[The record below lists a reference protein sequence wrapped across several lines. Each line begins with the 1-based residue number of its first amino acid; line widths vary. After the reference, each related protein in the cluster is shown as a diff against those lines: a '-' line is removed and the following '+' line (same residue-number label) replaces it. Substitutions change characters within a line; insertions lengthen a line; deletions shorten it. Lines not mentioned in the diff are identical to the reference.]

1 AAELAGEPVLRDRA
15 LGVAEAEDPLGFM
28 APFVRARVA
37 ESVGVKDKARAAY
50 LQALARRPHS
60 VLALEGALRTTSLA
74 DLDLDRVRDALLLFP
89 DSSVHWDASELFDA
103 AVRGEVGGP
112 LLTALWL
119 AREDGD
125 LALTLGEPAARLR
138 PTAE

>member
-1 AAELAGEPVLRDRA
+1 
-15 LGVAEAEDPLGFM
+15 
-28 APFVRARVA
+28 
-37 ESVGVKDKARAAY
+37 DKARAAY

-89 DSSVHWDASELFDA
+89 DSSVHWYASELFDA
-103 AVRGEVGGP
+103 AVRGEVDGP

-138 PTAE
+138 PTAELGLQRLLELLEVTPMPADAWP